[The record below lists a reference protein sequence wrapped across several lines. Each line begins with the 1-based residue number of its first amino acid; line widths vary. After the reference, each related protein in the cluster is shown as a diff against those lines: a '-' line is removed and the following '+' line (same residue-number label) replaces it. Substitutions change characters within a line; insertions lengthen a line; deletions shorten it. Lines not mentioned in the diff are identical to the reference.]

1 MDMSLDQ
8 PSPIKRFWR
17 TWRRELVRG
26 GVLFGLVVGVGLFVR
41 SIRVNVPH
49 IPGALGSFGDFD
61 WGDGE
66 GGNLFGHGRSTGD
79 EWKYH
84 AAIKPSQRV
93 WIRNTNGPIEV
104 MPGDGEMV
112 EVHAEKSW
120 RKSSP
125 GSVEL
130 IAVPSA
136 GGVTIC
142 ALWEAREKRCGEDG
156 DYRMNG
162 VRKNDV
168 AVRFMVML
176 PRGVPVDAQ
185 TVNGALEING
195 VSAPVEAT
203 TVNGRIN
210 VMTDVGPVNATTV
223 NGSIAAMMHELTG
236 GDIKLTT
243 VNGSVTAGLPRRINA
258 NIDAETVNG
267 RVETEFAVKINGK
280 MSSRHLRGVIGNGGL
295 TLRLTTVNGSINLH
309 EADGE
314 MRGMHPVI
322 APVKPQPPQEPQ
334 APQAPE
340 VRARAKAKAHAQTPP
355 PDQP

>member
-8 PSPIKRFWR
+8 PSPVKRFLR
-17 TWRRELVRG
+17 TWRRELIRG
-26 GVLFGLVVGVGLFVR
+26 GVLFGIVVGCGLF
-41 SIRVNVPH
+41 IRNINRKIRFNLPDNL
-49 IPGALGSFGDFD
+49 GALSSWGDFD
-61 WGDGE
+61 WGNGDG
-66 GGNLFGHGRSTGD
+66 GDLFGHGRQTGD
-79 EWKYH
+79 EWQYRN
-84 AAIKPSQRV
+84 AIKPTQHV
-93 WIRNTNGPIEV
+93 WIRNTNGPIDV
-104 MPGDGEMV
+104 MPGDGDML

-142 ALWEAREKRCGEDG
+142 AMWEARERRCGEDG
-156 DYRMNG
+156 VYRMNG

-168 AVRFMVML
+168 AVRFHVML

-185 TVNGALEING
+185 TVNGALQING

-203 TVNGRIN
+203 TVNGRIGVN
-210 VMTDVGPVNATTV
+210 TAVGPVNATTV
-223 NGSIAAMMHELTG
+223 NGSIEAVMHDLTG

-243 VNGSVTAGLPRRINA
+243 VNGSVTAGLPRSINA

-267 RVETEFAVKINGK
+267 RVETDFPVKIVGK
-280 MSSRHLRGVIGNGGL
+280 VSTRHLRGAIGNGGL
-295 TLRLTTVNGSINLH
+295 TLKLTTVNGSIMLH
-309 EADGE
+309 EAHGDV
-314 MRGMHPVI
+314 HPVI
-322 APVKPQPPQEPQ
+322 APFTPKPPR
-334 APQAPE
+334 AS
-340 VRARAKAKAHAQTPP
+340 RARPPRTPP